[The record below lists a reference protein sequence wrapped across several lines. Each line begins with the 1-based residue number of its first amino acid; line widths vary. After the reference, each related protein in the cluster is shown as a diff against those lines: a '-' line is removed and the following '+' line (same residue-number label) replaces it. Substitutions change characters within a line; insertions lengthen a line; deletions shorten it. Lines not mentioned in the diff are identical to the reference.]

1 MKMHLYF
8 LLPFI
13 FINFLYA
20 QQWQTPVIQG
30 YGEVKYFSEAAVQPD
45 TLLAYDLLFDIK
57 SEATKSG
64 VNKGLWVMAR
74 MLNLLS
80 VAGVPT
86 EKIHLVA
93 SIHGSA
99 TFITLNEEAYQKKY
113 GKPNPNANL
122 IRQLKEHGVDLFVCS
137 QATAA
142 RKITSEELDAHITP
156 ALSGLSV
163 LSNYQLKGYVL
174 MPN

>member
-1 MKMHLYF
+1 MKTHYYF
-8 LLPFI
+8 LLAFI
-13 FINFLYA
+13 SLGSLHA
-20 QQWQTPVIQG
+20 QEWQTPIIEG

-45 TLLAYDLLFDIK
+45 TSLSYNLLFDIK

-64 VNKGLWVMAR
+64 VNKELWVMAR

-122 IRQLKEHGVDLFVCS
+122 IRQLKEHGVGPFLFV
-137 QATAA
+137 
-142 RKITSEELDAHITP
+142 RKLPPQERSLPKRWMLILRQPCQVSVFYPIT
-156 ALSGLSV
+156 
-163 LSNYQLKGYVL
+163 N
-174 MPN
+174 

>member
-1 MKMHLYF
+1 MKSYF
-8 LLPFI
+8 YF
-13 FINFLYA
+13 FLALISIGFLHA
-20 QQWQTPVIQG
+20 QEWQTPVIKG

-45 TLLAYDLLFDIK
+45 TSLSYDLLFDIK
-57 SEATKSG
+57 SEATKSE

-80 VAGVPT
+80 VAGVPS
-86 EKIHLVA
+86 EKVHLVA

-99 TFITLNEEAYQKKY
+99 TFITLNEEAYHKKF
-113 GKPNPNANL
+113 GQPNPNASL
-122 IRQLKEHGVDLFVCS
+122 IRQLKENGVDLFVCS

-142 RKITSEELDAHITP
+142 RKINPDDLDVHITP

-174 MPN
+174 IPN

>member
-1 MKMHLYF
+1 MKTHFYF
-8 LLPFI
+8 LLAFI
-13 FINFLYA
+13 SLGSLHA
-20 QQWQTPVIQG
+20 QEWQTPVIEG

-45 TLLAYDLLFDIK
+45 TSLSYNLLFDIK